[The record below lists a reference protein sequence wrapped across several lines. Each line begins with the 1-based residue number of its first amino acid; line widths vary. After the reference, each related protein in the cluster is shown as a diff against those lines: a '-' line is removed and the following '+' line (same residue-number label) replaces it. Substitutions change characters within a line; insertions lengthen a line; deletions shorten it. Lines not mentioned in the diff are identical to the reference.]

1 MLQKQVDATSLANKA
16 TLDQHSRAFQ
26 RKVKKKMLSVQVVR
40 LSVKVCYLH
49 LYTIQLQSFS
59 YVSVKFEAAVRFY
72 KDTGAHQ
79 RRLVDEKWLPLS
91 TDQFQSDCL

>member
-1 MLQKQVDATSLANKA
+1 MLQKQADATSLTNKA
-16 TLDQHSRAFQ
+16 TFDQHSRAFP
-26 RKVKKKMLSVQVVR
+26 RKVKKMLSVQVVR